1 MRSALIYDIY
11 DMERLRLIKKL
22 TKNKLKKDFDSYYD
36 KVKKIA
42 IEDFNYNG
50 MIKVISD
57 NKYVN
62 FYLIEEDDQ

>member
-1 MRSALIYDIY
+1 
-11 DMERLRLIKKL
+11 MERLRLIKKL